1 LNELLDKRETKEA
14 GVVVLHQGQEF
25 TLGLKLEMKKL
36 EGDAW
41 VNIRKGKKMTCFN
54 YELDLAFKGH
64 ILGGTDNRWDLEG
77 KFFYEV
83 AVGDDPETRFE
94 FKQRY
99 PFQKAI
105 EASLSEFVTSQFK
118 IFVTEL
124 GEKGQPQV
132 KDDFATKV
140 EPRVQK
146 GQYVKYDQG
155 PDGVA
160 ALQETAKKY
169 SDKMNSD
176 ANQTGQP
183 SKHLHCEHSTH

>member
-54 YELDLAFKGH
+54 YELDLAFKGKWRLRRQGDHARMHAHKFSFRPEILTVSMLWALGTAVSLQGH

-140 EPRVQK
+140 EPR
-146 GQYVKYDQG
+146 
-155 PDGVA
+155 
-160 ALQETAKKY
+160 
-169 SDKMNSD
+169 
-176 ANQTGQP
+176 
-183 SKHLHCEHSTH
+183 